1 VMSRTA
7 LRSVAPDDPEG
18 TFIMTTPE
26 PVASDV
32 ARGLSDQAGI
42 GLRPPHV
49 GLLIEQPPA
58 GLAWVEVHTENYMVD
73 GGPRLRQLEL
83 IRERYALSF
92 HGVGLSLGSAE
103 PPDPAHLAR
112 IRGLVDRFAPALLSE
127 HIAWSVE
134 NGHYLNDLF
143 PIPYTEEALT
153 VVARNIAIA
162 QEALGRPLM
171 VENPSSYLRFVDSTM
186 PECEF
191 VAEIARRAGCGI
203 LLDIN
208 NIHVSAHNHGFAV
221 TDYLETISGD
231 LIGEFHLA
239 GHATCEVEG
248 SPILIDDHASR
259 VDDPVW
265 RLFDLALARYGARP
279 TLIEWDNAIP
289 PLEVLLGERG
299 AAQRRLDR
307 IMPDQVRAD
316 AA

>member
-1 VMSRTA
+1 MIAPADLTSD
-7 LRSVAPDDPEG
+7 RSHSLEC
-18 TFIMTTPE
+18 
-26 PVASDV
+26 
-32 ARGLSDQAGI
+32 QAGI
-42 GLRPPHV
+42 GLRHPHV
-49 GLLIEQPPA
+49 ADLIEHPPA
-58 GLAWVEVHTENYMVD
+58 GLAWVEVHTENYLVD
-73 GGPRLRQLEL
+73 GGPRLRQLER
-83 IRERYALSF
+83 IRERYALSL

-112 IRGLVDRFAPALLSE
+112 VRRLADRFAPALLSE
-127 HIAWSVE
+127 HIAWSIE
-134 NGHYLNDLF
+134 SGHYLNDLF

-153 VVARNIAIA
+153 LVARNVRVA
-162 QEALGRPLM
+162 QDALGRPLM

-221 TDYLETISGD
+221 ADYLETIPGAV
-231 LIGEFHLA
+231 IGEFHLA
-239 GHATCEVEG
+239 GHAMREIEG
-248 SPILIDDHASR
+248 SSILIDDHASR
-259 VDDPVW
+259 VDEPVW
-265 RLFDLALARYGARP
+265 RLFEAALARYGPRP

-289 PLEVLLGERG
+289 PLEVLLEERG

-307 IMPDQVRAD
+307 AVQERARAD